1 MTASVVV
8 GIDVA
13 KDSLDIA
20 VRPSGA
26 TWRTG
31 TSPRAL
37 SQLAARLAKLGPG
50 LLVLEATGGYE
61 QPVVAALTAA
71 GLPVSIVEPARVRHF
86 ARATGLLAKTD
97 RIDARV
103 LARFAEQV
111 RPAVRP
117 LPDAVQRELALL
129 VQRRRQLL
137 DMLAAEEQRLEQQAF
152 FPTSPI
158 TGSLAAHVA
167 YLRQQLAETEQ
178 GLTTHL
184 ATHPRW
190 EPTDVVMRSLP
201 GVGRITA
208 ATLLA
213 EVPELGRLSR
223 QEIAALVGVAPMA
236 RDSGRWRGRR
246 AIAGGRAAVRQVLYM
261 ATLTAVRCRHSPL
274 RTFYQQLRARG
285 KEFKVAMVACMRR
298 LVVILNAM
306 VRDQRPWNPAL
317 CAPRT

>member
-13 KDSLDIA
+13 KDTLEIA
-20 VRPSGA
+20 LRPSRR
-26 TWRTG
+26 TWRTQ

-37 SQLAARLAKLGPG
+37 SQLAARLVELGPA
-50 LLVLEATGGYE
+50 LIVLEATGGYE
-61 QPVVAALTAA
+61 QPLVAALTAA
-71 GLPVSIVEPARVRHF
+71 SLPLSIVEPARVRHF

-97 RIDARV
+97 RIDAQV

-137 DMLAAEEQRLEQQAF
+137 DMLVAEEQRLAQQTF

-158 TGSLAAHVA
+158 TGSLQAHVT
-167 YLRQQLAETEQ
+167 YLRQQVADTEQ
-178 GLTTHL
+178 GLTRHL

-190 EPTDVVMRSLP
+190 DATHALVRSLP
-201 GVGRITA
+201 GVGPITA

-223 QEIAALVGVAPMA
+223 QQIAALVGVAPMA

-246 AIAGGRAAVRQVLYM
+246 AIAGGRPAVRQVLYM
-261 ATLTAVRCRHSPL
+261 AALTAVRCRHSPL
-274 RTFYQQLRARG
+274 RAFYEQLRARG
-285 KEFKVAMVACMRR
+285 KGFKVAIVACMRR
-298 LVVILNAM
+298 LLVILNAM
-306 VRDQRPWNPAL
+306 VRDQRPWAPAL
-317 CAPRT
+317 CAAKT

>member
-13 KDSLDIA
+13 KDTLEIA
-20 VRPSGA
+20 VRPTGT
-26 TWRTG
+26 TWRSG

-37 SQLAARLAKLGPG
+37 SQLAARLTELGPA
-50 LLVLEATGGYE
+50 LIVLEATGGYE

-71 GLPVSIVEPARVRHF
+71 GLPVSIVEPTRVRHF
-86 ARATGLLAKTD
+86 ARAHGLLAKTD
-97 RIDARV
+97 RIDAQV

-117 LPDAVQRELALL
+117 LPDAAQRELALL

-167 YLRQQLAETEQ
+167 YLRQQLADTEQ

-184 ATHPRW
+184 AAHPRW
-190 EPTDVVMRSLP
+190 DPTHAVVRSLP
-201 GVGRITA
+201 GVGPITA

-223 QEIAALVGVAPMA
+223 QQIAALVGVAPMA
-236 RDSGRWRGRR
+236 RDSGQWRGRR
-246 AIAGGRAAVRQVLYM
+246 AIAGGRSAVRQVLYM

-274 RTFYQQLRARG
+274 RAFYQQLRARG
-285 KEFKVAMVACMRR
+285 KLFKVAIVACMRR
-298 LVVILNAM
+298 LLVILNAM
-306 VRDQRPWNPAL
+306 VRDGRPWNPAL
-317 CAPRT
+317 CTARG

>member
-1 MTASVVV
+1 MTASLVV

-13 KDSLDIA
+13 KDALEIA
-20 VRPSGA
+20 VRPTGRP
-26 TWRTG
+26 WRSG

-37 SQLAARLAKLGPG
+37 SQLAARLAELGPE
-50 LLVLEATGGYE
+50 LIVLEASGGYE
-61 QPVVAALTAA
+61 QPVVAALSAA
-71 GLPVSIVEPARVRHF
+71 ELPVSLVEPARVRHF

-97 RIDARV
+97 RIDAQV

-111 RPAVRP
+111 RPALRP

-137 DMLAAEEQRLEQQAF
+137 EMLTAEEQRLAQQAF

-158 TGSLAAHVA
+158 TGSLQAHVT
-167 YLRQQLAETEQ
+167 YLRQQLADTDQ
-178 GLTTHL
+178 GLTTYL
-184 ATHPRW
+184 ATQPRW
-190 EPTDVVMRSLP
+190 DPTHALVRSLP
-201 GVGRITA
+201 GVGPITA

-223 QEIAALVGVAPMA
+223 QQIAALVGVAPMA

-261 ATLTAVRCRHSPL
+261 AALTAVRCRHSPL
-274 RTFYQQLRARG
+274 RAFYQQLRARG
-285 KEFKVAMVACMRR
+285 KIFKVAIVACMRR
-298 LVVILNAM
+298 LLVILNAM
-306 VRDQRPWNPAL
+306 VRDQRPWDPAR
-317 CAPRT
+317 CAAKA

>member
-1 MTASVVV
+1 MTPSVVV

-13 KDSLDIA
+13 KDALEIA
-20 VRPSGA
+20 VRPAGP
-26 TWRTG
+26 TWRAA

-37 SQLAARLAKLGPG
+37 SHLSARLAALGPA

-61 QPVVAALTAA
+61 QPVVAALSAA
-71 GLPVSIVEPARVRHF
+71 ELPVSVVDPARVRHF
-86 ARATGLLAKTD
+86 ARAVGLLAKTD
-97 RIDARV
+97 RIDAQV

-111 RPAVRP
+111 QPAVRP
-117 LPDAVQRELALL
+117 WPDAAQRELTLL

-137 DMLAAEEQRLEQQAF
+137 EMLAAEEQRLEQQAF

-158 TGSLAAHVA
+158 TGSLAAHVT
-167 YLRQQLAETEQ
+167 YLRQQLADTEQ
-178 GLTTHL
+178 GLTTPV

-190 EPTDVVMRSLP
+190 DATHALVRSLP
-201 GVGRITA
+201 GVGPITA

-213 EVPELGRLSR
+213 EVPELGTLSR
-223 QEIAALVGVAPMA
+223 QQIAALVGVAPRA
-236 RDSGRWRGRR
+236 RDSGQWRGR
-246 AIAGGRAAVRQVLYM
+246 Q
-261 ATLTAVRCRHSPL
+261 SPL

-285 KEFKVAMVACMRR
+285 KVFKVAIVACMRR

-317 CAPRT
+317 CTART

>member
-1 MTASVVV
+1 MTASLVV

-13 KDSLDIA
+13 KDALEIA
-20 VRPSGA
+20 VRPTGRP
-26 TWRTG
+26 WRSG

-37 SQLAARLAKLGPG
+37 SQLAARLAELGPE
-50 LLVLEATGGYE
+50 LIVLEASGGYE
-61 QPVVAALTAA
+61 QPVVAALSAA
-71 GLPVSIVEPARVRHF
+71 ELPVSLVEPARVRHF

-97 RIDARV
+97 RIDAQV

-111 RPAVRP
+111 RPALRP

-137 DMLAAEEQRLEQQAF
+137 EMLTAEEQRLAQQAF

-158 TGSLAAHVA
+158 TGSLQAHVTH
-167 YLRQQLAETEQ
+167 LRQQLADTDQ
-178 GLTTHL
+178 GLTTYL
-184 ATHPRW
+184 ATQPRW
-190 EPTDVVMRSLP
+190 DPTHALVRSLP
-201 GVGRITA
+201 GVGPITA

-223 QEIAALVGVAPMA
+223 QQIAALVGVAPMA

-261 ATLTAVRCRHSPL
+261 AALTAVRCRHSPL
-274 RTFYQQLRARG
+274 RAFYQQLRARG
-285 KEFKVAMVACMRR
+285 KIFKVAIVACMRR
-298 LVVILNAM
+298 LLVILNAM
-306 VRDQRPWNPAL
+306 VRDQRPWDPAR
-317 CAPRT
+317 CAAKA